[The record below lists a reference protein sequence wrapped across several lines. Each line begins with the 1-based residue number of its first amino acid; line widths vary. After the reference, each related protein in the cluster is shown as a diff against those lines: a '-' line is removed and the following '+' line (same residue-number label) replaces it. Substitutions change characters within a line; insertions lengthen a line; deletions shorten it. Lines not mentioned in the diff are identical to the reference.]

1 MKTITSEAD
10 QIKALNEQE
19 YANRQ
24 QLIDYLFR
32 APIPREE
39 LANNL
44 ALFMDRR
51 ILSRILF
58 MNELYSHIV
67 GLHGSI
73 IEFGTRYGSNLSLFT
88 SLRGIYEPFN
98 HNRKV
103 IAFDTFEGFPD
114 VVAEDANAVQDW
126 KKGDYGVPDQYEDF
140 LSTILRLHEQSA
152 PLPNIE
158 KFELVKGDVTK
169 TLRPFLEERQ
179 ETIIALAYFD
189 FDLYKPT
196 KETLEQILPYL
207 TKGAVLGFDQI
218 NAKEWPG
225 ETRALREVLGT
236 RNFRIRH
243 SAFRGTSGYL
253 IFE

>member
-1 MKTITSEAD
+1 MANITSEAA
-10 QIKALNEQE
+10 QIKSFNEQE
-19 YANRQ
+19 FANRQ
-24 QLIDYLFR
+24 QLIDHLLH
-32 APIPREE
+32 APLPKEE

-58 MNELYSHIV
+58 INELYSQV
-67 GLHGSI
+67 VDLHGSI
-73 IEFGTRYGSNLSLFT
+73 IEFGTRYGTNLSLFT

-98 HNRKV
+98 HNRKI
-103 IAFDTFEGFPD
+103 IAFDTFEGFPE
-114 VVAEDANAVQDW
+114 VVQEDENAVQDW
-126 KKGDYGVPDQYEDF
+126 KKGDYGVPENYEQF
-140 LSTILRLHEQSA
+140 LTTVLSLHEKIA
-152 PLPNIE
+152 TLTNIQ

-169 TLRPFLEERQ
+169 TLPTFLEQRQ
-179 ETIIALAYFD
+179 DLIVAMAYFD

-196 KETLEQILPYL
+196 KEALEQLVPYL

-218 NAKEWPG
+218 NAQEWPG

-236 RNFRIRH
+236 KNYTIRH
-243 SAFRGTSGYL
+243 SKFRASSGYL